1 MIFVHLKVYNLH
13 SYLRNLCILDNAGK
27 LYFVGA
33 TGATFCKKDVVQMHS
48 TTRAFAALQAD
59 GKVVTW
65 GAAGEVELMW
75 L

>member
-1 MIFVHLKVYNLH
+1 MLENF
-13 SYLRNLCILDNAGK
+13 
-27 LYFVGA
+27 YFVGA
-33 TGATFCKKDVVQMHS
+33 TAATFCKKDVVQMHS